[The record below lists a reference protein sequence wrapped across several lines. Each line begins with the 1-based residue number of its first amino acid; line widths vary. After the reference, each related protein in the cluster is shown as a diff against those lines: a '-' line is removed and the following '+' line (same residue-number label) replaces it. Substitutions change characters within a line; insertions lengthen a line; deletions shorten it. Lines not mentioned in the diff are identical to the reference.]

1 MKRVLVALVVAGATV
16 ALLIGLANATQN
28 RHDTDRHEGISTI
41 VLSVSTKRGFDHELA
56 THSLW
61 AACQPTVLG
70 NHLVSL
76 GPQPG
81 GDDMALAVEPA
92 LGEHAERRL
101 VGCLEDATVDL
112 VSARVVSLTHTLP
125 VVSRS

>member
-1 MKRVLVALVVAGATV
+1 MKRVLVALVVAAAAV
-16 ALLIGLANATQN
+16 ALVIGLADATQN
-28 RHDTDRHEGISTI
+28 RHDTDLHDGTSTI
-41 VLSVSTKRGFDHELA
+41 VLSVSTKRGFDPELA

-70 NHLVSL
+70 NHLVAL

-81 GDDMALAVEPA
+81 GHDVTLAVEPA
-92 LGEHAERRL
+92 LGEHAQRRL

-112 VSARVVSLTHTLP
+112 VSARVLSVT
-125 VVSRS
+125 RR